1 METAKE
7 KTKDKKRKKKPRKR
21 AGGPKL
27 PIYRCKGHIFNPTCM
42 RMCTNPE
49 DVCNPAPMET

>member
-1 METAKE
+1 MEATKE

-27 PIYRCKGHIFNPTCM
+27 PIYRCKGFNLFGPCM
-42 RMCTNPE
+42 RMCSDPTPLCLPVPLE
-49 DVCNPAPMET
+49 G